1 MPGAGG
7 GGEGNIGQV
16 GEDGGTWTSV
26 VIVAWGGGGGR
37 YMEGKIIYLQ
47 VQ

>member
-7 GGEGNIGQV
+7 GGEGNIGRV

-26 VIVAWGGGGGR
+26 IVAWGGGGRR